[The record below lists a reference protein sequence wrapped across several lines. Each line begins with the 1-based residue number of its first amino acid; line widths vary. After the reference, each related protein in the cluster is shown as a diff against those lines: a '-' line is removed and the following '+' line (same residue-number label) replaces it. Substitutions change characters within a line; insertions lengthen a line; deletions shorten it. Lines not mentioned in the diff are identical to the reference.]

1 MDLVRQERP
10 AGGGGRGGG
19 VLLAGQLQAQL
30 RVRVLLLAVS
40 PQPLQHLLAGEGT
53 GGQAEDPVKLL
64 LKLQALILSGG
75 EITEQGL
82 DVDVTGKLPLLRYKD
97 GDKSVLTESFFHSFI
112 V

>member
-53 GGQAEDPVKLL
+53 GGQTEDPVKLL
-64 LKLQALILSGG
+64 LKLHTLILSSC
-75 EITEQGL
+75 EVTEEGL
-82 DVDVTGKLPLLRYKD
+82 DVDVTSHLPLLR
-97 GDKSVLTESFFHSFI
+97 GNMEM
-112 V
+112 